1 MNSDMDRIKRKLES
15 ILQEGDCCIAFSAG
29 VDSTLVLKL
38 ACELAGKLGREVYAV
53 TFHTMLHP
61 RADMELAMR
70 LAEAYGAKAEVLEV
84 NEYEISEILDNPP
97 DRCFYCKD
105 YLFRTLKAFAVE
117 KGCANVL
124 DGTNADDKKV
134 FRPGLLAL
142 QKNGIISPLAECGI
156 TKAQVR
162 QLAASLNLE
171 TASKPSTPCLATRL
185 PYGDR
190 LDRELL
196 EQIEK
201 GEDYLKSLGFRTSR
215 LRVHGTVVRIEVE
228 PDDFGLLTECRE
240 RMVRY
245 LKNLGFV
252 YITLDLQGLRSGS
265 MDEVLPEE
273 VKAAFKCN

>member
-1 MNSDMDRIKRKLES
+1 MNFHMDCINRKLES
-15 ILQEGDCCIAFSAG
+15 ILREGDCCVAFSAG

-38 ACELAGKLGREVYAV
+38 ACEEAVKLGREVYAV

-61 RADMELAMR
+61 KADMELAME
-70 LAEAYGAKAEVLEV
+70 LAEAYGAKACTLQVD
-84 NEYEISEILDNPP
+84 EYEISEILDNPP

-105 YLFRTLKAFAVE
+105 YLFRTLRAFAQE
-117 KGCANVL
+117 KGCASVL
-124 DGTNADDKKV
+124 DGTNADDLKV

-142 QKNGIISPLAECGI
+142 RKNGIVSPLAECGI

-162 QLAASLNLE
+162 SLAASLNLE

-196 EQIEK
+196 KRIEA
-201 GEDYLKSLGFRTSR
+201 GEAYMKSLGFHTSR

-228 PDDFGLLTECRE
+228 PEQFGLLASCRE
-240 RMVRY
+240 ELIRY
-245 LKNLGFV
+245 LKKLGFA

-265 MDEVLPEE
+265 MDEVLSEKI
-273 VKAAFKCN
+273 KASLKT